1 LALADAD
8 PTDEA
13 DVVRAVVAA
22 CRRALLPFVG
32 VALVVGAVA
41 VIGGADDL
49 AVAVR
54 SVASTV

>member
-1 LALADAD
+1 
-8 PTDEA
+8 
-13 DVVRAVVAA
+13 
-22 CRRALLPFVG
+22 LLPFVG